1 MKKSR
6 YSVCVGDHVLFHQI
20 NSEEGVI
27 EEVVPRTS
35 LMQRPEVANVD
46 LAVVVFAAA
55 RPDMDPGLMDRFLVI
70 AEMSGIPA
78 ALCINKVDMVDA
90 AELELKVEPYA
101 KIGYPVVMTSVLT
114 GAGIRELQDLLYG
127 KLSVFAGPS
136 GVGKSSLLNAVEN
149 GLALSTGEISEKIG
163 RGKHTTRCAELLPLS
178 GGGHVVDTPG
188 FSLTEFENAEPD
200 SLRFLYREFLPRL
213 PDCRFNSCLH
223 YKEPQCAVKQAV
235 HDGQISK
242 SRYDSYIA
250 LLQETQNRPR
260 RF

>member
-1 MKKSR
+1 VIKSTNSFYSVQTQNHVFACKVRGRMKKSR
-6 YSVCVGDHVLFHQI
+6 YSVCVGDHVIFQQT
-20 NSEEGVI
+20 NAEEGVI

-55 RPDMDPGLMDRFLVI
+55 RPDMDLGLMDRFLVV

-78 ALCINKVDMVDA
+78 ALCINKIDMVDNM
-90 AELELKVEPYA
+90 ELALKAEPYV
-101 KIGYPVVMTSVLT
+101 KIGYPVILTSALT

-136 GVGKSSLLNAVEN
+136 GVGKSSLLNAVEL
-149 GLALSTGEISEKIG
+149 GLALSTGELSEKIG

-188 FSLTEFENAEPD
+188 FSLTEF
-200 SLRFLYREFLPRL
+200 
-213 PDCRFNSCLH
+213 
-223 YKEPQCAVKQAV
+223 
-235 HDGQISK
+235 
-242 SRYDSYIA
+242 
-250 LLQETQNRPR
+250 
-260 RF
+260 